1 MAPGLQ
7 LNYRL
12 FVFRLGK
19 TMARTV
25 GSSGAKT
32 LQAIYD
38 AGLALIYRHG
48 YEAMSLRDLAAA
60 VGIQQGSLYNHID
73 TKQSLL
79 FNLVRNHLE
88 QLIQALD
95 DALASV
101 TGAEPRLRAFVQFHV
116 HYHMVRR
123 AEVFVVNNELRGL
136 DPHNYA
142 TIVAMRREY
151 EARLA
156 AILDEGMR
164 EGIFAEQDVA
174 VTTFI
179 LIGMLTGICDWYRP
193 DGRLSEQEILAIY
206 DRLVMTGVKKL

>member
-1 MAPGLQ
+1 
-7 LNYRL
+7 
-12 FVFRLGK
+12 
-19 TMARTV
+19 MARTV
-25 GSSGAKT
+25 GSSGVKT

-38 AGLALIYRHG
+38 AGLELIYRHG

-95 DALASV
+95 DALISV
-101 TGAEPRLRAFVQFHV
+101 TGAELRLHAFVQFHV

-136 DPHNYA
+136 DPQNYA
-142 TIVAMRREY
+142 TIVAMRRQY

-164 EGIFAEQDVA
+164 EGVFAEQDVA